1 MKVKIMSEYQY
12 YEFYSLN
19 KPLSKACQ
27 AEMQAIS
34 SSAKFGTH
42 NVQYTYN
49 SGNFSGDDE
58 ALLAEHFDVMFYMS
72 KFGDFQLMFRY
83 DPEDLNIEELEDFWM
98 DDIVEFSMAGSSILV
113 NIELNDDN
121 RKYNWLVGEKVLA
134 DLLPLYDELKAG
146 EFQLLQ
152 LVHLI
157 TAIYAGL
164 DDGHISTL
172 VDELLKPL
180 TRAQKALLKHLD
192 ISLSDY

>member
-1 MKVKIMSEYQY
+1 
-12 YEFYSLN
+12 
-19 KPLSKACQ
+19 
-27 AEMQAIS
+27 
-34 SSAKFGTH
+34 
-42 NVQYTYN
+42 
-49 SGNFSGDDE
+49 
-58 ALLAEHFDVMFYMS
+58 
-72 KFGDFQLMFRY
+72 MFRY

-121 RKYNWLVGEKVLA
+121 RKYNWLAGEKVLA

-146 EFQLLQ
+146 EFQILQ

>member
-19 KPLSKACQ
+19 KPLSKACKS
-27 AEMQAIS
+27 EMQAIS
-34 SSAKFGTH
+34 SAAKFGTH

-49 SGNFSGDDE
+49 SGNFSGDAE
-58 ALLAEHFDVMFYMS
+58 ELLAEYFDVLLYVS
-72 KFGDFQLMFRY
+72 KFGDFQLTLRY
-83 DPEDLNIEELEDFWM
+83 NLEDLDIAELEEFWM
-98 DDIVEFSMAGSSILV
+98 DDIIEFSMVGSSVLV
-113 NIELNDDN
+113 NIEINDDN
-121 RKYNWLVGEKVLA
+121 RKYSWMVGEKILA

-146 EFQLLQ
+146 EFQSLQ

-157 TAIYAGL
+157 TAIHAGL

-180 TRAQKALLKHLD
+180 TAAQKALLKHLD